1 MGKGSGR
8 VRRMGESDRA
18 TMVGFLALVFWS
30 MMFGFVRLTSQG
42 FGVLLGGALIYT
54 LGAISL
60 FIVLRPSR
68 PSAYSLKY
76 FLVSGGLFVFYEAAI
91 SASIGLAASS
101 TQTVELSM
109 VNYLWPSF
117 TVLLNSTAMRG
128 ARGFARALPGAAV
141 ATVGVMLAI
150 GGDAGLD
157 AGVVAADISSNPL
170 PFALTLAAAL
180 AWASYSVVTP
190 RITNGKDAT
199 PYFMIGVAAVFW
211 VMFATS
217 GAPVPQ
223 SMPSTGSILALL
235 AAMGSIAAGYA
246 CWNHGLLF
254 GNVSRMALASYAAPF
269 LSVTASSIILGLALP
284 GLFWAGVAFV
294 VAGSLLNLL
303 MGADGDFQGKI
314 FLDDRDIR
322 EIAPESL
329 YEMISVIQQNVFIFN
344 ASIRDNVTMF
354 REFPPEEVSRALA
367 GAHLS
372 GLLAERGEDY
382 LCGENGRGL
391 SGGERQRVSIARC
404 LLKHSSVLLVDEATA
419 ALDPQTAHQVS
430 GDILDLSDVTRVVVT
445 HTLEEALLRRY
456 DGILV
461 LKDGRVAEAG
471 DFETLMANKGYFY
484 ALFTVAQ

>member
-1 MGKGSGR
+1 MGKESGR

-68 PSAYSLKY
+68 PN
-76 FLVSGGLFVFYEAAI
+76 GLFVFYEAAI

-109 VNYLWPSF
+109 VNYLWPSL

-223 SMPSTGSILALL
+223 SMPSIGSILALL

-269 LSVTASSIILGLALP
+269 LSVVASSIILGLALP

-303 MGADGDFQGKI
+303 MGKRAES
-314 FLDDRDIR
+314 R
-322 EIAPESL
+322 EKA
-329 YEMISVIQQNVFIFN
+329 
-344 ASIRDNVTMF
+344 
-354 REFPPEEVSRALA
+354 
-367 GAHLS
+367 
-372 GLLAERGEDY
+372 
-382 LCGENGRGL
+382 
-391 SGGERQRVSIARC
+391 
-404 LLKHSSVLLVDEATA
+404 
-419 ALDPQTAHQVS
+419 
-430 GDILDLSDVTRVVVT
+430 
-445 HTLEEALLRRY
+445 
-456 DGILV
+456 
-461 LKDGRVAEAG
+461 
-471 DFETLMANKGYFY
+471 
-484 ALFTVAQ
+484 

>member
-1 MGKGSGR
+1 MGKESGR
-8 VRRMGESDRA
+8 VRRMGKSDRA

-68 PSAYSLKY
+68 PNAYSLKY

-109 VNYLWPSF
+109 VNYLWPSL

-150 GGDAGLD
+150 GGNAGLD

-211 VMFATS
+211 VMFAAS

-223 SMPSTGSILALL
+223 SMPSIGSILALL

-269 LSVTASSIILGLALP
+269 LSVVASSIILGLALP

-303 MGADGDFQGKI
+303 MGK
-314 FLDDRDIR
+314 RT
-322 EIAPESL
+322 ESH
-329 YEMISVIQQNVFIFN
+329 EK
-344 ASIRDNVTMF
+344 A
-354 REFPPEEVSRALA
+354 
-367 GAHLS
+367 
-372 GLLAERGEDY
+372 
-382 LCGENGRGL
+382 
-391 SGGERQRVSIARC
+391 
-404 LLKHSSVLLVDEATA
+404 
-419 ALDPQTAHQVS
+419 
-430 GDILDLSDVTRVVVT
+430 
-445 HTLEEALLRRY
+445 
-456 DGILV
+456 
-461 LKDGRVAEAG
+461 
-471 DFETLMANKGYFY
+471 
-484 ALFTVAQ
+484 

>member
-1 MGKGSGR
+1 MGK
-8 VRRMGESDRA
+8 SDRA

-76 FLVSGGLFVFYEAAI
+76 FLISGGLFVFYEAAI

-109 VNYLWPSF
+109 VNYLWPSL

-170 PFALTLAAAL
+170 

-223 SMPSTGSILALL
+223 SMPSIGSILALL

-269 LSVTASSIILGLALP
+269 LSVVASSIILGLALP

-303 MGADGDFQGKI
+303 MGKRAES
-314 FLDDRDIR
+314 R
-322 EIAPESL
+322 EKA
-329 YEMISVIQQNVFIFN
+329 
-344 ASIRDNVTMF
+344 
-354 REFPPEEVSRALA
+354 
-367 GAHLS
+367 
-372 GLLAERGEDY
+372 
-382 LCGENGRGL
+382 
-391 SGGERQRVSIARC
+391 
-404 LLKHSSVLLVDEATA
+404 
-419 ALDPQTAHQVS
+419 
-430 GDILDLSDVTRVVVT
+430 
-445 HTLEEALLRRY
+445 
-456 DGILV
+456 
-461 LKDGRVAEAG
+461 
-471 DFETLMANKGYFY
+471 
-484 ALFTVAQ
+484 

>member
-1 MGKGSGR
+1 MGKESGR
-8 VRRMGESDRA
+8 VRRMGKSDRA

-68 PSAYSLKY
+68 PNAYSLKY
-76 FLVSGGLFVFYEAAI
+76 LLVSGGLFVFYE
-91 SASIGLAASS
+91 
-101 TQTVELSM
+101 LSM
-109 VNYLWPSF
+109 VNYLWPSL
-117 TVLLNSTAMRG
+117 TVLLNSTVMRG

-223 SMPSTGSILALL
+223 SMPSVGSILALL

-254 GNVSRMALASYAAPF
+254 GNASRMALASYAAPF
-269 LSVTASSIILGLALP
+269 LSVVASSIILGLALP

-303 MGADGDFQGKI
+303 MGKRA
-314 FLDDRDIR
+314 
-322 EIAPESL
+322 ESH
-329 YEMISVIQQNVFIFN
+329 EK
-344 ASIRDNVTMF
+344 A
-354 REFPPEEVSRALA
+354 
-367 GAHLS
+367 
-372 GLLAERGEDY
+372 
-382 LCGENGRGL
+382 
-391 SGGERQRVSIARC
+391 
-404 LLKHSSVLLVDEATA
+404 
-419 ALDPQTAHQVS
+419 
-430 GDILDLSDVTRVVVT
+430 
-445 HTLEEALLRRY
+445 
-456 DGILV
+456 
-461 LKDGRVAEAG
+461 
-471 DFETLMANKGYFY
+471 
-484 ALFTVAQ
+484 